1 MAGEVGPA
9 MTVERLIP
17 RHNIAAQMS
26 NVTTPRTPAI
36 GRSKNARKAP
46 SDLII
51 EVMKFCSNISRTDKR
66 EGGDG
71 ADARHTER

>member
-1 MAGEVGPA
+1 
-9 MTVERLIP
+9 
-17 RHNIAAQMS
+17 
-26 NVTTPRTPAI
+26 
-36 GRSKNARKAP
+36 
-46 SDLII
+46 LII